1 MHLSAEVIFPV
12 AVRNDDQPCVF
23 PYNVGPTA
31 LKIAKRRGRPKSSTK
46 RLASIGNDQ
55 HLAEKRS
62 KQNGFEFVHITG
74 ASGIPDLD
82 SRKVIRRRVMI
93 NHFHHNRKKKDQK
106 RPSIVN
112 TPCAQ
117 IAGVDPFNTF
127 PVIIEPYMHDLLTY
141 YITVGWQ
148 RYYSV
153 EKYTTFNP
161 MAEYWLPR
169 AMVDDAFFH
178 ILLGCANSHFSPD
191 ESNQPDYKYL
201 VTIKHLNAAIAIVN
215 KRIQSNEVP
224 TATTLVVISTIAMIE
239 KNRGSHENWKIH
251 MKGLHKLVTLH
262 GGLEALE
269 AQPLAMGKIHRA
281 DLVGSID
288 AVQTPYFSNNTLLST
303 SKTHIQTINIG
314 FKMLHEISP
323 FDTTLISCIQTA
335 AEIIASLKK
344 LGKTAGYTEA
354 ASVRYWTTALQY
366 NLLSTAYS
374 NPIHE
379 ICRLAILLFSELL
392 VNQSC
397 SNSSPYEVLISKIT
411 AIYKSTETGC
421 TDFSNPSILPPQLR
435 LWSFCLAAYGTGTKM
450 TIDNCRSIAAG
461 AASELGLS
469 TDEEVRSVLKQFL
482 WDSSSE
488 INAAP
493 FSFQTK
499 MEGL

>member
-12 AVRNDDQPCVF
+12 GVRNDDQPCVF

-31 LKIAKRRGRPKSSTK
+31 LKIAKRRGRPKGSTK
-46 RLASIGNDQ
+46 RLVSTVNDQ
-55 HLAEKRS
+55 DLAEKRS
-62 KQNGFEFVHITG
+62 KKNIFEFVHITG
-74 ASGIPDLD
+74 GSGIPDTE
-82 SRKVIRRRVMI
+82 SRKAIRRQVMV
-93 NHFHHNRKKKDQK
+93 NHFQNNGKKKNQK
-106 RPSIVN
+106 RRSIIN

-127 PVIIEPYMHDLLTY
+127 PVIFEPYMHDLLKY

-153 EKYTTFNP
+153 EKYTTLNP
-161 MAEYWLPR
+161 MAEYWLPM

-191 ESNQPDYKYL
+191 ELNEPDYNFL

-215 KRIQSNEVP
+215 KRIQSDEVP

-239 KNRGSHENWKIH
+239 EQKNRGSHENWKIH

-288 AVQTPYFSNNTLLST
+288 AVQKPYFSNNTLLSR
-303 SKTHIQTINIG
+303 SKTHLRTINIG
-314 FKMLHEISP
+314 FKMLHKMTP
-323 FDTTLISCIQTA
+323 FDDTLISCIQTV
-335 AEIIASLKK
+335 AEIIDSLKK
-344 LGKTAGYTEA
+344 LGETADYTEA
-354 ASVRYWTTALQY
+354 ASVRYWATALQY

-379 ICRLAILLFSELL
+379 ICRLSILLFSELL
-392 VNQSC
+392 VNESC
-397 SNSSPYEVLISKIT
+397 SNSSPYEVLIAKIR
-411 AIYKSTETGC
+411 AICTSTETGC
-421 TDFSNPSILPPQLR
+421 TDLSNPSILPPQLR
-435 LWSFCLAAYGTGTKM
+435 LWSFYLATNGTGTKM
-450 TIDNCRSIAAG
+450 TIDSCRSIAAG
-461 AASELGLS
+461 AAVELGLS

-482 WDSSSE
+482 WDSSLE
-488 INAAP
+488 INAHP
-493 FSFQTK
+493 F
-499 MEGL
+499 